1 MIFEFKKYAMI
12 PLMFL
17 SVVFFSN
24 NVFAEKR
31 GFEERLYLDKEAT
44 EFIFGQEEEE
54 IEKRKMDEKLKD
66 YYSLDKRELDND
78 SSEGLVLRISL
89 IKEIKGTVLDRFIQN
104 NKLVTASKIN
114 FKNPYVFLKTKTLN
128 FENKQLEI
136 IKPQFG
142 KKCLHFNDSNLNLK
156 FCNFKNVKELK
167 HYTSNFFE
175 IDGFTI
181 KIKK

>member
-54 IEKRKMDEKLKD
+54 IEKK
-66 YYSLDKRELDND
+66 
-78 SSEGLVLRISL
+78 
-89 IKEIKGTVLDRFIQN
+89 
-104 NKLVTASKIN
+104 
-114 FKNPYVFLKTKTLN
+114 KN
-128 FENKQLEI
+128 
-136 IKPQFG
+136 G
-142 KKCLHFNDSNLNLK
+142 
-156 FCNFKNVKELK
+156 
-167 HYTSNFFE
+167 
-175 IDGFTI
+175 
-181 KIKK
+181 